1 MISIVIP
8 CYNCENT
15 LQRCMDSVF
24 SQSHSDFEVVLVDDG
39 STDSTAVM
47 CDQFARDDQRV
58 RVIHQENQGL
68 MVAWKRGVREST
80 GDYVAFVDS
89 DDWIEFD
96 LLERLYFV
104 IAKERPDMIT
114 YGIRTDYSDGT
125 YLYLDNRIR
134 NKLYQRDEIERE
146 IFPRYFFDGGMGTMA
161 ILSSRSAK
169 TIKRNI
175 IIDDMDILKD
185 SFSIGEDDIT
195 SFCVL
200 QDVQTI
206 YNIEK
211 YYPYH
216 YCRRK
221 GSMLGTY
228 TLESVQNFV
237 EIKKELHHIADVKNY
252 KYKEQIELNFGE
264 NLLIALKKV
273 MVDMGYDLKTT
284 RQYVRQICAL
294 QDVAEFLN
302 DRESLRKFG
311 MKENIMATLLRL
323 RGYSLCIYLS
333 RATNT
338 VMKGP
343 SI

>member
-24 SQSHSDFEVVLVDDG
+24 SQNHSDFEVVLVNDG

-47 CDQFARDDQRV
+47 CDQFAKHDQRV
-58 RVIHQENQGL
+58 KVIHQDNKGL
-68 MVAWKRGVREST
+68 MAAWKRGVRESA
-80 GDYVAFVDS
+80 GEYIAFVDS
-89 DDWIEFD
+89 DDWIEKD
-96 LLERLYFV
+96 LVERLHFV
-104 IAKERPDMIT
+104 IAKEQPDMIT
-114 YGIRTDYSDGT
+114 YGIKTDYSDGSH
-125 YLYLDNRIR
+125 LYRDNRIR
-134 NKLYQRDEIERE
+134 NGLYQRDEIARE
-146 IFPRYFFDGGMGTMA
+146 IFPKYFFDDGMGTMA
-161 ILSSRSAK
+161 IMCSRW
-169 TIKRNI
+169 IKAIKKRILISN
-175 IIDDMDILKD
+175 MDLLND

-195 SFCVL
+195 SFCVFL
-200 QDVQTI
+200 DAQTI

-221 GSMLGTY
+221 GSMLGSY
-228 TLESVQNFV
+228 TLETVQKFV
-237 EIKKELHHIADVKNY
+237 EVKRELYHIADVKNY
-252 KYKEQIELNFGE
+252 KYKDQIALNFGE

-333 RATNT
+333 RVANK

-343 SI
+343 TI